1 MKKLMMK
8 YLMVNCK
15 EATFLMAKKE
25 EGMLSLTER
34 WKLAMHTS
42 MCSYCKKFE
51 KQATK
56 IGIESKHVH
65 ADDNL
70 PAFAKEKMEKIFKEH
85 SS

>member
-8 YLMVNCK
+8 YFMVNCS

-25 EGMLSLTER
+25 EGRLSFMER
-34 WKLAMHTS
+34 LKLSMHTS
-42 MCSYCKKFE
+42 MCSFCKKFE

-70 PAFAKEKMEKIFKEH
+70 PAFAKEKMEKMFKEH